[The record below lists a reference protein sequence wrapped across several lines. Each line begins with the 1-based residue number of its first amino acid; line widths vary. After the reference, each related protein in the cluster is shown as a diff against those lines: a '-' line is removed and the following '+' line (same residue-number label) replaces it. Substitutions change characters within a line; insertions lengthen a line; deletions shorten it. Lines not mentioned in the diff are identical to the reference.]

1 MTLTRFG
8 TAPDGRP
15 VQRIALAAGDLRLA
29 LLDRGAIL
37 QDLRLAGIDWP
48 LTAGASDLA
57 AYLGPL
63 RWFGAI
69 VGPVAN
75 RIGGAR
81 ACINGR
87 PTRFVPNEG
96 RTLLHS
102 GAAGT
107 HARHWQPVEVE
118 AGRALLRLELADGI
132 DGFPGNRRLE
142 AEFVLDPPATLRL
155 ILTAVTDA
163 PTLMNLANHSYWT
176 LDPEPGIGGQQLQIA
191 AEHWLPVEAGLPTGE
206 IRPVSGAMD
215 FPRGP
220 PPRRDRGDRPQFLPR
235 QCAARPDRGGAPHR
249 PVGRPSHSPPP
260 PRACRSIP
268 AARSTACPSRATGAD
283 RSGPSTPLRSSRSSG
298 RTRRTGRSSPRS
310 PSPRAKPSARRRAS
324 PSPPEP
330 SRVPRLR
337 DGGRAERVHSLPASA
352 GARRSRH
359 PDPCAPVR
367 LSCILPVHSRLTFCR

>member
-8 TAPDGRP
+8 TAPDGRA

-48 LTAGASDLA
+48 LTAGATDLA

-81 ACINGR
+81 ACIDGR

-96 RTLLHS
+96 QTLLHS

-107 HARHWQPVEVE
+107 HARHWQPVEIE
-118 AGRALLRLELADGI
+118 AGRALLRLDLAAGI
-132 DGFPGNRRLE
+132 DGFPGNRRIE

-176 LDPEPGIGGQQLQIA
+176 LDPEPGIGGQELQIA
-191 AEHWLPVEAGLPTGE
+191 ADHWLPVEAGLPTGE

-215 FPRGP
+215 FR
-220 PPRRDRGDRPQFLPR
+220 
-235 QCAARPDRGGAPHR
+235 A
-249 PVGRPSHSPPP
+249 GRPLGETEGIDHNFCLASA
-260 PRACRSIP
+260 PRDLTEVVR
-268 AARSTACPSRATGAD
+268 
-283 RSGPSTPLRSSRSSG
+283 L
-298 RTRRTGRSSPRS
+298 TGRSG
-310 PSPRAKPSARRRAS
+310 
-324 PSPPEP
+324 
-330 SRVPRLR
+330 VRLTLATTAPGLQVYTGR
-337 DGGRAERVHSLPASA
+337 EIDSGPFAGHGGRPLRAFDAIALEPQHWPDAPNRPEFPPITLAPGETFRQETRFSFSA
-352 GARRSRH
+352 
-359 PDPCAPVR
+359 
-367 LSCILPVHSRLTFCR
+367 